1 MKRYNIYHRRDG
13 RWEGRIS
20 RGSLREGKRKFHYIF
35 ANITVVKQKKMWYN
49 KNGDEKWKR

>member
-35 ANITVVKQKKMWYN
+35 ANITVVKQKKRWYN